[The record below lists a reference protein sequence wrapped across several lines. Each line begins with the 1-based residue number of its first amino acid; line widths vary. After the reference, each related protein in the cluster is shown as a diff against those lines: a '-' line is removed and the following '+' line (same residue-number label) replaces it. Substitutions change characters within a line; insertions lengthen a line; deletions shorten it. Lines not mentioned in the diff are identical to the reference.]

1 MNCFI
6 ELHAIQRI
14 SNDSRDAPCGYNDLC
29 NCRVVR
35 KPVNTNPQLTQ
46 VFVFLFLYKNV
57 FVTAYDMCSLCL
69 FEL

>member
-6 ELHAIQRI
+6 ELHVIQRI

-46 VFVFLFLYKNV
+46 VFVFLFLI
-57 FVTAYDMCSLCL
+57 
-69 FEL
+69 